1 VTGYNGN
8 GGHIIYG
15 RLTWKGAGQISEDE
29 ERPKRMGPITRS
41 SGEQMVGE
49 EMVEKVTR

>member
-15 RLTWKGAGQISEDE
+15 GLTWKGARQMLEDKE
-29 ERPKRMGPITRS
+29 GPKKTGHVTRS
-41 SGEQMVGE
+41 SGEQMAGE
-49 EMVEKVTR
+49 KMVQKAT